1 MKTVTSW
8 IVESSMIARQR
19 CHQPLRAAQL
29 VLAQTL
35 TEPRPGST
43 AAMDTAVETELMV
56 VGTVAGPTIVG
67 RPGKGSEVLPDEPL
81 LLLQM
86 TRITENAGHPETG
99 GLHLAVEAQP
109 RMWTHTYQRMGETT
123 AHDAETIDR
132 EMIDHE
138 TIGPGMTGPEMT
150 GPGMTG
156 VDVTAEMIGGTI
168 GIAEREAGADPL
180 CMTVEETVIGP
191 ASATAIGDERTP
203 GLENMASIRKALL

>member
-1 MKTVTSW
+1 
-8 IVESSMIARQR
+8 MIARQH

-43 AAMDTAVETELMV
+43 VAMDTTVETELMV
-56 VGTVAGPTIVG
+56 VGTVADLTIVG

-138 TIGPGMTGPEMT
+138 TTGPGMT

-156 VDVTAEMIGGTI
+156 VGVTAEMIGGTI
-168 GIAEREAGADPL
+168 GIAEREAGVDPL

-191 ASATAIGDERTP
+191 VSATAIGDERTP
-203 GLENMASIRKALL
+203 GLESMASIRKALL